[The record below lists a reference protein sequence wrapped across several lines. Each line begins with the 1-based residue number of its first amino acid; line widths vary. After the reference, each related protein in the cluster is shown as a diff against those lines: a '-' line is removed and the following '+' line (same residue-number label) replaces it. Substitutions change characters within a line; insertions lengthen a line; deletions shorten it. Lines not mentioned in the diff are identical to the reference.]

1 MVAVTRLLAIQY
13 RTLFLVGDTGR
24 IERENDPDR
33 SPGPRFWLAGC
44 VSGNISGVRSDVAD
58 DVAAEIAALVAT
70 EPPFADLTSPPTHLD
85 RYIDLLARD
94 AAAPREMRGLIYELP
109 HYLQHESRV
118 RLIDDESNEGRCLH
132 QFFSIHGLPDG
143 FAELGF
149 RSISDLWRPWCVA
162 LVNGEVAS
170 VAFAARISETG
181 AELGVTTAKA
191 FRAKAVPPPR
201 QLAGRACQ
209 RCSRANCST
218 ALIKPMCLRSASL
231 HAWASAYSERA
242 CGFYREQELARSPDW
257 DIEHWRDDLVTA
269 QSNPAISSRPALNSI
284 VEPAKSSPT
293 GSQRPPRC
301 AARNASTT
309 ALKERRFSGRPRPW
323 PSSG

>member
-1 MVAVTRLLAIQY
+1 MIAVTRLLAIQY

-109 HYLQHESRV
+109 HYLQYESRV
-118 RLIDDESNEGRCLH
+118 RLIDDESNEGRC
-132 QFFSIHGLPDG
+132 QFFSIHGLPG
-143 FAELGF
+143 GLAELGF

-191 FRAKAVPPPR
+191 FRGQGYAAAAA
-201 QLAGRACQ
+201 AGW
-209 RCSRANCST
+209 
-218 ALIKPMCLRSASL
+218 ASL
-231 HAWASAYSERA
+231 PTLQSRKLFYSTD
-242 CGFYREQELARSPDW
+242 QTNVS
-257 DIEHWRDDLVTA
+257 
-269 QSNPAISSRPALNSI
+269 
-284 VEPAKSSPT
+284 
-293 GSQRPPRC
+293 SQRVI
-301 AARNASTT
+301 ARLGLRFLGAS
-309 ALKERRFSGRPRPW
+309 LRLL
-323 PSSG
+323 